1 MKYSRQRES
10 ILNALNEKLDH
21 PTAEMV
27 YNCVKQEQ
35 PNISLGTVYRNL
47 NQLVEQGTLRRIATP
62 VSGDRFDI
70 RVDPHAHLLCT
81 CCGRVLDLEDTL
93 IFRAG
98 PKCHAH
104 HRVPGQRP
112 AAAAQR
118 HLCGLPG
125 CPAGA
130 SGGRGCRTARC
141 LKFLRKT
148 GGIFQISS

>member
-70 RVDPHAHLLCT
+70 RVDPHL
-81 CCGRVLDLEDTL
+81 
-93 IFRAG
+93 RAG

-130 SGGRGCRTARC
+130 PGGRGCRTARC